1 MKSIRDAVTNPDALA
16 DPEVSRR
23 LRLAFRKLNRSMVFM
38 WRLGL
43 GPTFEWAPAVT
54 GRVLVVLHTGR
65 RSGTAYRTPLNFGVV
80 GDAVYCLAGFGEV
93 SDWYRNILAGG
104 GEVEVWMPTGRW
116 MCGVEEVSDHPQ
128 RRDLL
133 RAVLRG
139 SGVVAYAFGIPP
151 TLPDER
157 LDELSADYRLV
168 RFTRHSPATG
178 ADRPGD
184 LRWVWAVLAGLW
196 FARLIRRRRSGDN

>member
-1 MKSIRDAVTNPDALA
+1 MGSIRDAVTNPEALA
-16 DPEVSRR
+16 DPHVSRR
-23 LRLAFRKLNRSMVFM
+23 VRLAFRRLNRAIVLM

-43 GPTFEWAPAVT
+43 GPTFGWAPPIT

-65 RSGTAYRTPLNFGVV
+65 RSGAAYRTPLNYAVV
-80 GDAVYCLAGFGEV
+80 DDSVYCLAGFGTV
-93 SDWYRNILAGG
+93 SDWYRNLFAGG
-104 GEVEVWMPTGRW
+104 GHVELWMPKRRW
-116 MCGVEEVSDHPQ
+116 MCSVEEVSDHPD
-128 RRDLL
+128 RRNLL

-157 LDELSADYRLV
+157 LDALTRDYRLV

-178 ADRPGD
+178 SDRPGD
-184 LRWVWAVLAGLW
+184 LIWVWPVLAGASLVRR
-196 FARLIRRRRSGDN
+196 FRRRRDG